1 MIKYIR
7 RKLIEWIN
15 KIENKMPSCAN
26 DTYLTGRKDKEK
38 E

>member
-15 KIENKMPSCAN
+15 KIENKLPPSAN
-26 DTYLTGRKDKEK
+26 DTYLTGGKEK

>member
-7 RKLIEWIN
+7 RKIIEWIES
-15 KIENKMPSCAN
+15 KLSPSAN
-26 DTYLTGRKDKEK
+26 DTYLTGGKRKEK

>member
-7 RKLIEWIN
+7 KKIIEWIN
-15 KIENKMPSCAN
+15 KIESNLPLSAN
-26 DTYLTGRKDKEK
+26 DTYLTGGKEK

>member
-7 RKLIEWIN
+7 RKIIEWIN
-15 KIENKMPSCAN
+15 KIESKLSPSAN
-26 DTYLTGRKDKEK
+26 DTYLTGGKRKEK